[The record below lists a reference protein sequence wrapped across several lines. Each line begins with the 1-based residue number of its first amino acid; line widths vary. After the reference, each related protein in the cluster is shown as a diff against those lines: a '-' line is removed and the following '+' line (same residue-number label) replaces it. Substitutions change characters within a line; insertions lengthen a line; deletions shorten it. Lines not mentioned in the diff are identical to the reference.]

1 MLPQFLR
8 AGNFKPKVYT
18 GGGMRFYLP
27 LLHDILAVE
36 KPALIVTLGLGDA
49 QAHLTF
55 CQTAAQQNIS
65 SRCAAIRRATVDEDA
80 ADDPGW
86 QRAEK
91 ATAEFFPTISQLI
104 DGGSTTEFSD
114 GSVNV
119 LLIDDVDSAETIRR
133 ELELWSPKL
142 SSDALVMLHGLD
154 LERTDPPR
162 SAWSTFV
169 KENAAVEFRNGIGLG
184 IATNRAEMKSSPLRE
199 AIFLNTAASRQ
210 SYQLV
215 TDSGASAR

>member
-1 MLPQFLR
+1 MLPQFSR
-8 AGNFKPKVYT
+8 AGNFEPKFYT

-27 LLHDILAVE
+27 LLHDIVALE

-55 CQTAAQQNIS
+55 CQTAAQQSIS
-65 SRCAAIRRATVDEDA
+65 SRCAAVRRATVDEDA

-86 QRAEK
+86 QRARR
-91 ATAEFFPTISQLI
+91 ATAELFPAISHLI

-114 GSVNV
+114 RSVNV
-119 LLIDDVDSAETIRR
+119 SLIDDVDSAETIRR

-142 SSDALVMLHGLD
+142 SWDALVMLHGLD

-169 KENAAVEFRNGIGLG
+169 KEKAAAEFHNGIGVG
-184 IATNRAEMKSSPLRE
+184 SEPNRAEMNTCTLR
-199 AIFLNTAASRQ
+199 
-210 SYQLV
+210 
-215 TDSGASAR
+215 

>member
-1 MLPQFLR
+1 MLPQFSR
-8 AGNFKPKVYT
+8 AGNFEPKVYT
-18 GGGMRFYLP
+18 SGGMRFYLP
-27 LLHDILAVE
+27 LLHDIVVLE
-36 KPALIVTLGLGDA
+36 KPALIVTLGLSDA

-86 QRAEK
+86 QRAQK

-119 LLIDDVDSAETIRR
+119 LLIDDVDSAETIRH
-133 ELELWSPKL
+133 ELELWSATL
-142 SSDALVMLHGLD
+142 SSDALVMLHGVELD
-154 LERTDPPR
+154 RPDATR
-162 SAWSTFV
+162 SAWSAL
-169 KENAAVEFRNGIGLG
+169 ED
-184 IATNRAEMKSSPLRE
+184 
-199 AIFLNTAASRQ
+199 AI
-210 SYQLV
+210 
-215 TDSGASAR
+215 

>member
-1 MLPQFLR
+1 
-8 AGNFKPKVYT
+8 
-18 GGGMRFYLP
+18 
-27 LLHDILAVE
+27 
-36 KPALIVTLGLGDA
+36 
-49 QAHLTF
+49 
-55 CQTAAQQNIS
+55 
-65 SRCAAIRRATVDEDA
+65 
-80 ADDPGW
+80 
-86 QRAEK
+86 
-91 ATAEFFPTISQLI
+91 
-104 DGGSTTEFSD
+104 
-114 GSVNV
+114 VNV

-169 KENAAVEFRNGIGLG
+169 KEKAAVEFRNGIGLG

-215 TDSGASAR
+215 TDNGASAR